1 MADDITDVYIATE
14 AGDAGW
20 QSLSALAAEQ
30 VDAKLPI
37 ESDDGTVKLDSP
49 SANTFTVSTG
59 GSESFRI
66 AANKDATFQGHVG
79 VMSPAFSTAS
89 IALQGEVKPINVGG
103 AFGLWVSPTYV
114 VDPDA
119 AYAKHARAFAS
130 VKAPANGQAFDTFTQ
145 FYASAVC
152 GNTVGTNFGVYV
164 TAIGAINN
172 VGCCVT
178 KGGAV
183 EAGNWG
189 FYDNTGYKSFLQGGL
204 QTPSVSGIVD
214 SDASIAFGAELTVN
228 VDYDNTTNT
237 TSVIT
242 FRNINATQP
251 NAPPLEFFGRRLDGS
266 ATARL
271 GKIGFVVEADQPFE
285 ADNGYAANFCVWSQI
300 GANPYY
306 HTNPDLEVKH
316 NGNVVI
322 NNGQVK
328 TPSVSG
334 LNDSDAAIELGA
346 ELLTINHTPTQ
357 PNSIATKQTV
367 DDKIWVGTTA
377 QYNAISTKNTTTL
390 YCLTD

>member
-1 MADDITDVYIATE
+1 MATE
-14 AGDAGW
+14 DILINDGDSFV
-20 QSLSALAAEQ
+20 SLSALAAEQ

-37 ESDDGTVKLDSP
+37 ESDDGTVKLDSL

-59 GSESFRI
+59 SSESFRI

-164 TAIGAINN
+164 AVIGAINN

-178 KGGAV
+178 KGGPV

-204 QTPSVSGIVD
+204 QTPSVSGLAD
-214 SDASIAFGAELTVN
+214 NDAS
-228 VDYDNTTNT
+228 
-237 TSVIT
+237 
-242 FRNINATQP
+242 
-251 NAPPLEFFGRRLDGS
+251 
-266 ATARL
+266 
-271 GKIGFVVEADQPFE
+271 
-285 ADNGYAANFCVWSQI
+285 
-300 GANPYY
+300 
-306 HTNPDLEVKH
+306 
-316 NGNVVI
+316 
-322 NNGQVK
+322 
-328 TPSVSG
+328 
-334 LNDSDAAIELGA
+334 IELGA
-346 ELLTINHTPTQ
+346 ELLTTNHTPTQ

-377 QYNAISTKNTTTL
+377 QYNAISTKNPTTL